1 MSRVYGRLLQVHGEE
16 PLISTF
22 MHCHYIFD
30 NCKFYYNTLCWCQ
43 LVSADT
49 GVVIRVKE
57 SIRMVMTERDQGD
70 DQRELVTSSE
80 QDIGLI
86 RDLEHFLHEQ
96 AHRSAKLVA
105 ADGEE
110 IDIPASVYAALRRIV
125 PLMAEGAAIGLVP
138 LHQELTT
145 QQAADLLN
153 ISRPSLIKHL
163 DAGDIPYRKTEG
175 EHRRIRFVDVME
187 YKRRRSEL
195 RHDAFVTM
203 AAIGQ
208 KYGAYNAD
216 SDDSLFGVDVDV
228 DEANDEQ
235 ARE

>member
-1 MSRVYGRLLQVHGEE
+1 
-16 PLISTF
+16 
-22 MHCHYIFD
+22 
-30 NCKFYYNTLCWCQ
+30 
-43 LVSADT
+43 
-49 GVVIRVKE
+49 
-57 SIRMVMTERDQGD
+57 MVMTERDQGD

-96 AHRSAKLVA
+96 AHRSAKGPPGNKGINYPPVSSVDSAKNWDVYPLTPPKLVA

>member
-1 MSRVYGRLLQVHGEE
+1 
-16 PLISTF
+16 
-22 MHCHYIFD
+22 
-30 NCKFYYNTLCWCQ
+30 
-43 LVSADT
+43 
-49 GVVIRVKE
+49 
-57 SIRMVMTERDQGD
+57 MVMTGHDRRG
-70 DQRELVTSSE
+70 DQRELITSSE
-80 QDIGLI
+80 QDADLI
-86 RDLEHFLHEQ
+86 RELERFLHEQ

-145 QQAADLLN
+145 QQAADLLH

-187 YKRRRSEL
+187 YKRRRSEV
-195 RHDAFVTM
+195 RRAAFMTM

-216 SDDSLFGVDVDV
+216 GDDSLFGIDV

-235 ARE
+235 TRE